1 MTQEKKKPAIRLHI
15 LLLVILA
22 LVVGVIVWLFQD
34 SRTGLPYECTNQAMG
49 TYAQQTVYGE
59 TGEEAAT
66 NAAQTLGALESLIS
80 WREENS
86 DIARLNENAGVDWIS
101 IQDVTFRL
109 LGQCMDVAE
118 ASGGAFDPTI
128 LPLTRLWDFDGDK
141 KQVPAQ
147 EEIDRFLPYVG
158 YENLRL
164 EEGTAGA
171 SLKMHGNAVDLG
183 AAGKGAACDAMIAA
197 YEKTGGVTGA
207 VVAVGGSVGVYG
219 KKNDGSDWVIAVR
232 DPQRSLEEEGGAQ
245 LGTLTIPDGFLSTS
259 GSYEKCFTKDGV
271 LYHHILDPRTGYPA
285 DSGLLSVTVYAD
297 SGAMSDILSTAC
309 FVLGLEDGLELI
321 KEFGAQAILVDTQNH
336 VYVTQGL
343 TGLFELTA
351 QGYTLQEAG

>member
-1 MTQEKKKPAIRLHI
+1 MTQEKKKPTVRLHI

-59 TGEEAAT
+59 TGEEAAA

-80 WREENS
+80 WREEDS
-86 DIARLNENAGVDWIS
+86 DVARLNENAGVDWIN
-101 IQDVTFRL
+101 VETATFQL
-109 LGQCMDVAE
+109 LRQCVDVAE
-118 ASGGAFDPTI
+118 KSGGAFDPTV
-128 LPLTRLWDFDGDK
+128 LPLTRLWDFDNDK
-141 KQVPAQ
+141 EQVPTQ
-147 EEIDRFLPYVG
+147 DEIDRFLPYVG

-164 EEGTAGA
+164 DEEKTEA

-183 AAGKGAACDAMIAA
+183 AAGKGAACDAMIEA

-232 DPQRSLEEEGGAQ
+232 DPQRSLEQEGGAQ
-245 LGTLTIPDGFLSTS
+245 LGTLTIPDGYLSTS

-309 FVLGLEDGLELI
+309 FVLGLEDSMALL
-321 KEFGAQAILVDTQNH
+321 KEYGAEAIFVDTKNH
-336 VYVTQGL
+336 VYVTEGL
-343 TGLFELTA
+343 SALFELTA
-351 QGYTLQEAG
+351 EGYTLQGVE